1 MKKRFIYSVLMVL
14 LLNACSKNKLDRD
27 KFLGVYR
34 FDYEKTIREYNP
46 ASQDYQTT
54 LVKDSK
60 IVFIDAPKDT
70 IYTNRHIVLKNLI
83 SKDIVAVVLDK
94 YFITEKIEGVTAG
107 SGKLENNILYLDEP
121 IEVASYAIKGKMI
134 RQ

>member
-1 MKKRFIYSVLMVL
+1 MKKRFIYLVLMVL

>member
-1 MKKRFIYSVLMVL
+1 MVL

>member
-1 MKKRFIYSVLMVL
+1 MKKRFIYSILMVL

>member
-34 FDYEKTIREYNP
+34 FDYEKTITEYNP